1 MKVSGGHSTFLH
13 EIGDLI
19 FIVLFTEQNEDFS
32 RFWFMFLQNYSA
44 RHVLNNVMS
53 RYLSIGHRCVRLA
66 QITDVFFSV
75 FEQEVFRRHASKNW
89 RATQSWVP
97 GVGREFKLQYTSSR
111 SCASLTTQEP
121 VPRSE
126 CPDQKEPVSGLE
138 NAVVRALQKFRSST
152 RNQNASLRHYIS
164 LELFEKASRE
174 FVEKVLK
181 GNGPL
186 LLQSE
191 EVEESVAEDHVLQA
205 FLEYANLHYTFEI
218 QEYEIIVNCRD
229 LSKPHLWF
237 PVARAVKRKVIYHAG
252 PTNSGKTYNAL
263 LAMKHASSGVYCGP
277 LRLLAM
283 EVYESCNR
291 EGTYCSLITGQER
304 REVPGARHTACTV
317 EMMNLERLVDV
328 AVIDEIQLIGD
339 ESRGWAWTRALL
351 GVPARE
357 IHVCGDGSALS
368 LVKWMAEQIG
378 EEFEVRKYDRF
389 TPLEIEHEG
398 LEAGYSAVEA
408 GDCIVAFSRADIF
421 QIKQLIEMETQY
433 RSCVVYGA
441 LPPETRRQQAKL
453 FNDPNSGYDI
463 MIASDAV
470 GMGLNL
476 NIRRVIF
483 HKMDKREGHAKPTV
497 PVSVSMIKQIAGRA
511 GRRSS
516 QYSVGKATCREK
528 GDVRRLREGLGVP
541 LDRLATSRA
550 GIYPEYEHFEAFA
563 ASKQSQIY
571 SDLIKEF
578 SQEAVLGGKYFF
590 CKQESTIELAKL
602 LERVSGL
609 SMKDLYSFCMA
620 PASTSDLRIR
630 AAILYFAKKY
640 AAGEACELEID
651 PGDVPPT
658 TSDAMRD
665 FEAAHQVATL
675 WLWLS
680 NRFDTV
686 YFPNREKA
694 DLIAQKI
701 CRLLSQGLEIMSR
714 RKEDQR
720 DVEQSQSKDDS
731 MVKVKKNK
739 RAKQSCKT
747 AKQLFSPYRHEFF
760 ALLREIREESDDRPA
775 KMGG

>member
-1 MKVSGGHSTFLH
+1 
-13 EIGDLI
+13 
-19 FIVLFTEQNEDFS
+19 
-32 RFWFMFLQNYSA
+32 
-44 RHVLNNVMS
+44 MS
-53 RYLSIGHRCVRLA
+53 HCLSIGRRCLRLA
-66 QITDVFFSV
+66 KIPDVFSSAS
-75 FEQEVFRRHASKNW
+75 EGEVFRRYAARNW
-89 RATQSWVP
+89 RDTQPWIP
-97 GVGREFKLQYTSSR
+97 KVGTKSNFYEIERR
-111 SCASLTTQEP
+111 CCASLTAQEP
-121 VPRSE
+121 VGRSE
-126 CPDQKEPVSGLE
+126 CHDNKEIENSGADG
-138 NAVVRALQKFRSST
+138 AVVRALREFRSSA

-164 LELFEKASRE
+164 LDLFEKASRD
-174 FVEKVLK
+174 FVETTLQ
-181 GNGPL
+181 GNGPQL
-186 LLQSE
+186 LLQSLGE
-191 EVEESVAEDHVLQA
+191 GGAEDCVLDA
-205 FLEYANLHYTFEI
+205 FLEYTKLHYTYEI
-218 QEYEIIVNCRD
+218 QEYERIVNCRD
-229 LSKPHLWF
+229 LSKPHMWF

-317 EMMNLERLVDV
+317 EMMNLEKLVDV

-368 LVKWMAEQIG
+368 LVKWMTEQIG

-389 TPLEIEHEG
+389 TPLEIEHGG
-398 LEAGYSAVEA
+398 LEMGYSAVEA

-421 QIKQLIEMETQY
+421 QIKQLIEVETQY
-433 RSCVVYGA
+433 RACVVYGA

-463 MIASDAV
+463 MVASDAV

-541 LDRLATSRA
+541 LDQLATSSA

-563 ASKQSQIY
+563 ASKESQIY

-590 CKQESTIELAKL
+590 CKQESTVELAKL
-602 LERVSGL
+602 LERVRGL

-630 AAILYFAKKY
+630 SALLYFAKKY
-640 AAGEACELEID
+640 AAGESCELEID

-680 NRFDTV
+680 NRFDAV
-686 YFPNREKA
+686 YFPNHEKA
-694 DLIAQKI
+694 GIIAQRI
-701 CRLLSQGLEIMSR
+701 CRLLSQGLEIMSE
-714 RKEDQR
+714 RKGNAKR
-720 DVEQSQSKDDS
+720 DVEQPDDFKSKKS
-731 MVKVKKNK
+731 K
-739 RAKQSCKT
+739 RAKQICKT

-760 ALLREIREESDDRPA
+760 SLLHEMREESENRRVIVS
-775 KMGG
+775 

>member
-1 MKVSGGHSTFLH
+1 
-13 EIGDLI
+13 
-19 FIVLFTEQNEDFS
+19 
-32 RFWFMFLQNYSA
+32 
-44 RHVLNNVMS
+44 MS
-53 RYLSIGHRCVRLA
+53 QYLSAGHRCIRLA
-66 QITDVFFSV
+66 KITDVFLNVSD
-75 FEQEVFRRHASKNW
+75 QEVFRRHAAKNW
-89 RATQSWVP
+89 RATQSWIP
-97 GVGREFKLQYTSSR
+97 GVGGEFNFHNKLIR
-111 SCASLTTQEP
+111 SCASLTAQEP
-121 VPRSE
+121 VQRSE
-126 CPDQKEPVSGLE
+126 CSPDQKESDSGLE
-138 NAVVRALQKFRSST
+138 NAVVCALQKFRSST
-152 RNQNASLRHYIS
+152 RNQKASLRHYIS
-164 LELFEKASRE
+164 LELFEKASRD
-174 FVEKVLK
+174 FVQKVLK

-191 EVEESVAEDHVLQA
+191 EEEEGSIAEDRVLHA
-205 FLEYANLHYTFEI
+205 FLEYTKLHHTYEI
-218 QEYEIIVNCRD
+218 QEYERIVNCRD
-229 LSKPHLWF
+229 LSQPHLWF
-237 PVARAVKRKVIYHAG
+237 PVARAVKRRVIYHAG

-317 EMMNLERLVDV
+317 EMMNLEKLVDV

-357 IHVCGDGSALS
+357 IHVCGDGSALP
-368 LVKWMAEQIG
+368 LVKWMTEQIG

-389 TPLEIEHEG
+389 TPLEIEHGG
-398 LEAGYSAVEA
+398 LEMGYSAVEA

-421 QIKQLIEMETQY
+421 QIKQLIEVETQY
-433 RSCVVYGA
+433 KSCVVYGA

-453 FNDPNSGYDI
+453 FNDPTSGYDI
-463 MIASDAV
+463 MVASDAV

-563 ASKQSQIY
+563 ASKQSQVY

-620 PASTSDLRIR
+620 PASTGDLRIR

-686 YFPNREKA
+686 YFANREKA
-694 DLIAQKI
+694 DTTAQKI
-701 CRLLSQGLEIMSR
+701 CRLLSQGLEIMSE
-714 RKEDQR
+714 RKEDAR

-731 MVKVKKNK
+731 MPKGKKSK
-739 RAKQSCKT
+739 RAKQICKT

-760 ALLREIREESDDRPA
+760 ALLHEIREESDEQSA
-775 KMGG
+775 KTAG